1 MNNVSIQD
9 YLSILESTLNANVPW
24 RIYIL
29 RAALEGKS
37 IQVSRRTKEDWH
49 DLKYPKYHSYDF
61 DAFLY
66 RIKPDMEVYYQYV
79 VKTPDGVDP
88 CRLFVTV
95 EFFKS
100 EKDVQKEYSDHKV
113 IKRLDET
120 RVEVAI

>member
-9 YLSILESTLNANVPW
+9 HLSILRSTISANVPW

-37 IQVSRRTKEDWH
+37 IQISKRIKEDWH
-49 DLKYPKYHSYDF
+49 DLVSPKDHVYDF
-61 DAFLY
+61 DIFLY
-66 RIKPDMEVYYQYV
+66 RIKPDVEVYYQYV

-88 CRLFVTV
+88 CRVFITV
-95 EFFKS
+95 ELFKS
-100 EKDVQKEYSDHKV
+100 EEDCLKEYSGHEV

-120 RVEVAI
+120 RIEITI

>member
-37 IQVSRRTKEDWH
+37 IQISKRIKEEWL
-49 DLKYPKYHSYDF
+49 DLKYPKDHSYDF

-66 RIKPDMEVYYQYV
+66 RIKPNVEVYYQYV
-79 VKTPDGVDP
+79 VMSDEGRIFIPEE
-88 CRLFVTV
+88 L
-95 EFFKS
+95 FKS
-100 EKDVQKEYSDHKV
+100 EEDCRKEYPGYKV
-113 IKRLDET
+113 IKCLDET
-120 RVEVAI
+120 GVEIAI